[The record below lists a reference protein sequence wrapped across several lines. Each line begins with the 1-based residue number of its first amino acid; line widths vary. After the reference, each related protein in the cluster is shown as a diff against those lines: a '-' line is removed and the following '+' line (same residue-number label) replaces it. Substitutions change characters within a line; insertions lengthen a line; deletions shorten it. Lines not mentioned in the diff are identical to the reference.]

1 MFSRVIE
8 VEHWLK
14 MVKGCVCYIFARE
27 QKGAHFLKRVLVK
40 LGKIFYF
47 ISKAVFVLEKIK
59 FWDSAFS
66 NFMTSS
72 NA

>member
-27 QKGAHFLKRVLVK
+27 QKSTFFKESTREIRENL
-40 LGKIFYF
+40 FYF